1 MVLDPNSAQVVGT
14 VSRQSA
20 AIGTG
25 SRQVRFSTGSK
36 WKVRLVP
43 DSGSGNLVHKY
54 QMAELVQKGWS
65 HLEVKGYT
73 WKIKTLVHETF
84 NLLAK

>member
-1 MVLDPNSAQVVGT
+1 MVPDQSMQVVGT
-14 VSRQSA
+14 TRKWLVPDRDSEWF
-20 AIGTG
+20 GTG
-25 SRQVRFSTGSK
+25 SE

-43 DSGSGNLVHKY
+43 DSDSGNLAHKY
-54 QMAELVQKGWS
+54 RMAELVQKGWT

-84 NLLAK
+84 SLLAQ

>member
-1 MVLDPNSAQVVGT
+1 MVLDPNNMQVVGT
-14 VSRQSA
+14 SLHPLVPDHDSGWF
-20 AIGTG
+20 GTG
-25 SRQVRFSTGSK
+25 SE

-43 DSGSGNLVHKY
+43 DSDSGNLVHKY
-54 QMAELVQKGWS
+54 WMAELVRKGWT

-84 NLLAK
+84 SLLAQ

>member
-1 MVLDPNSAQVVGT
+1 
-14 VSRQSA
+14 
-20 AIGTG
+20 
-25 SRQVRFSTGSK
+25 VRFSTRSK

-43 DSGSGNLVHKY
+43 DSDSGNLAHKY

-73 WKIKTLVHETF
+73 WQIKTLVHEIF
-84 NLLAK
+84 NLLAQ